1 MFGWERTREDGGTEY
16 IKVELT
22 GNSTLSGDYA
32 RPRAP
37 DILWDVG
44 AKVSMKLWGMC
55 ALVATDVGHKRDA
68 SAPAPAADALLTLG
82 YRWFSAG
89 GYFASQ
95 ASNVFGGVFLT
106 NNMQKDDCA
115 TYIKLETKSGDPYT
129 HLLTG
134 LNAGVE
140 ARVYMP
146 VHWNALAAAPPGAPD
161 KILDFYSPAHES
173 PVSHH
178 RARIFG
184 GVFLTNNMLQ
194 HDCAV
199 RRGA

>member
-1 MFGWERTREDGGTEY
+1 
-16 IKVELT
+16 
-22 GNSTLSGDYA
+22 
-32 RPRAP
+32 
-37 DILWDVG
+37 
-44 AKVSMKLWGMC
+44 MKLWGMC
-55 ALVATDVGHKRDA
+55 ALVATDVGHKRNVRA
-68 SAPAPAADALLTLG
+68 QAQAADALLTLG

-89 GYFASQ
+89 GYFASK
-95 ASNVFGGVFLT
+95 ASNVFKDVFLAR
-106 NNMQKDDCA
+106 NMDMQTHDCA

-146 VHWNALAAAPPGAPD
+146 VHWKARAAAPPGAPD